1 MCIRNG
7 MLEKVTIYF
16 EKVRE
21 MLACINVLF
30 KQFCSSLQP
39 NHGLEPEAFINCGK
53 LLLFSMTPKALFY
66 GRFVTELNAFLIEAF
81 IVKKK

>member
-1 MCIRNG
+1 
-7 MLEKVTIYF
+7 MLEKITIYF
-16 EKVRE
+16 EKVRGE

-30 KQFCSSLQP
+30 EQFCGSLQQ

-53 LLLFSMTPKALFY
+53 LLLFSITPKELFY
-66 GRFVTELNAFLIEAF
+66 GRFTTDLNAFLIEAF